1 MIGKRVEV
9 NIAGGLDIPLPPM
22 VHVRQKFVTSKVA
35 DIGQTVSEQ
44 FKRPEIHGKVK
55 PGMTVAVGVGSRGIA
70 NIAECVKHTVA
81 ELEALG
87 AKPFIF
93 PAMGSHG
100 GGTVEGQRGVLEGYG
115 VTESLVGCPIRA
127 TMEVVELGKAADG
140 MPVYMDKF
148 ASEADGVVLVCRIKP
163 HTSFRAQIESG
174 IVKMMTIGM
183 GKIIGAT
190 ELHTY
195 GFDTFGELL
204 PRIARFIMSKKNILF
219 GVAMVENAAEETALI
234 EAVPPELLWE
244 REPVLQARAKELMAR
259 LQFDEIDVLVVE
271 QIGKNISG
279 SGMDPNVIGRNN
291 RFIEWE
297 AKPMVKKIVALG
309 LTPETHGNATGV
321 GVADV
326 ITMRL
331 YQELDPSTTY
341 ANVIASTLLDGGAIP
356 MIMNTDKE
364 AIALAVKTL
373 NRVAP
378 QNCKIVRIRNT
389 LDLVDIQVSEPLLD
403 YIRANSA
410 RFEIVGKPK
419 PLKFSAKGVLAPML
433 GKHAEEHPHPIVDES
448 PENVF

>member
-1 MIGKRVEV
+1 MIGERIQV
-9 NIAGGLDIPLPPM
+9 NIAGGLDFPLPRM
-22 VHVRQKFVTSKVA
+22 VSVRQKFATSKIADVSQAVA
-35 DIGQTVSEQ
+35 EQ
-44 FKRPEIHGKVK
+44 FKRPEVRGTVK

-70 NIAECVKHTVA
+70 NIAECTKRTVV
-81 ELEALG
+81 ELKSLG
-87 AKPFIF
+87 AKPFVF

-115 VTESLVGCPIRA
+115 VTESYVGCPVRA
-127 TMEVVELGKAADG
+127 TMEVVELGKADDG
-140 MPVYMDKF
+140 MPVYMDKY
-148 ASEADGVVLVCRIKP
+148 ASEADGFVFCCRIKP
-163 HTSFRAQIESG
+163 HTNYRAAIESG

-183 GKIIGAT
+183 GKITGAT

-195 GFDTFGELL
+195 GFDSFGELL
-204 PRIARFIMSKKNILF
+204 PKTARFIMSKRNFLF
-219 GVAMVENAAEETALI
+219 GIAMVENAAEETAII
-234 EAVPPELLWE
+234 EAVPAELLWE
-244 REPVLQARAKELMAR
+244 REPVLQAKAKELMAR
-259 LQFDEIDVLVVE
+259 LQFSEIDVLIVE

-297 AKPMVKKIVALG
+297 AKPHVKKIVILG

-331 YQELDPSTTY
+331 YKEIDIPFTY

-364 AIALAVKTL
+364 AIALAVKTVV
-373 NRVAP
+373 RVKP
-378 QNCKIVRIRNT
+378 QDCKIVRIRNT
-389 LDLVDIQVSEPLLD
+389 LDLVDIQVSESLVEHV
-403 YIRANSA
+403 RANSTK
-410 RFEIVGKPK
+410 FQIVGKPRL
-419 PLKFSAKGVLAPML
+419 LKFDAKGALAPMS
-433 GKHAEEHPHPIVDES
+433 KHDHEHPHPIVDES